1 MTKKISLALA
11 YYWFFFDLREQI
23 FSKWCKVKFQN
34 RPALLQY
41 YIYIR
46 LYLFYKK
53 KRKQNNRWDPK
64 NCRIGRRL
72 QDILKWSWN
81 PGNCVMETEPFA
93 TIKLIFKIQG
103 KTICFIT
110 PSNTHTISRMSSS
123 FSRVLWV
130 SLYLSIYLR
139 QEV

>member
-1 MTKKISLALA
+1 MQSEISKIDLL
-11 YYWFFFDLREQI
+11 YYNITFTYG
-23 FSKWCKVKFQN
+23 C
-34 RPALLQY
+34 
-41 YIYIR
+41 IY
-46 LYLFYKK
+46 FTK

-81 PGNCVMETEPFA
+81 PGDCVMETEPFA

-110 PSNTHTISRMSSS
+110 PSNTHTISNFSNVIFLFQSFMSLTVS
-123 FSRVLWV
+123 FNIPKARSVASVRKIWAGYTDQLI
-130 SLYLSIYLR
+130 SIY
-139 QEV
+139 